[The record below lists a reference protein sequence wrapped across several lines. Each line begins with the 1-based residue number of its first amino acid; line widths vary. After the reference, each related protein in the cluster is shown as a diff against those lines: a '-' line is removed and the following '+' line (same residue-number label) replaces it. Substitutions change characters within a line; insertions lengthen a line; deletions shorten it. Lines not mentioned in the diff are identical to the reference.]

1 MVEENFSED
10 GEQWLVFHVF
20 PAGGKPPAV
29 KKGVFSFVFHSV
41 LRGFLV
47 VFRSRFVVWLGQMA
61 MKKPP
66 FGG

>member
-20 PAGGKPPAV
+20 TAGGKPPAV

-41 LRGFLV
+41 LRGFWSSSAAAL
-47 VFRSRFVVWLGQMA
+47 L
-61 MKKPP
+61 
-66 FGG
+66 FGWAKWP

>member
-20 PAGGKPPAV
+20 TAGGKLPTE
-29 KKGVFSFVFHSV
+29 KKGSFLFVFHSV

-47 VFRSRFVVWLGQMA
+47 VFRSRFVVWLGQMS